1 MKSVLNFI
9 KITPILQTKGHF
21 FTQNN
26 DPWFFSALNN
36 EEGVI
41 ILRLKMTPVISLRV
55 SRCQAQMIR
64 SNSMLPFG
72 LSYCYDNIY
81 GNSGRSCYCIRWIFG
96 QWQSSSIT
104 TSNWTAINQV
114 QGSASME
121 KVIVLG
127 LLIAGRKE
135 RIQ

>member
-1 MKSVLNFI
+1 MKSVLIFI
-9 KITPILQTKGHF
+9 KITLFLQTKGHF

-26 DPWFFSALNN
+26 DPWLFSALNN

-72 LSYCYDNIY
+72 SSYCYDNIY
-81 GNSGRSCYCIRWIFG
+81 LSKCEQSYSLILSGFF
-96 QWQSSSIT
+96 
-104 TSNWTAINQV
+104 
-114 QGSASME
+114 
-121 KVIVLG
+121 
-127 LLIAGRKE
+127 LLISGGFAFVYVAQDVTTGKDYALKVS
-135 RIQ
+135 ILCLTVM